1 MPNFDKSDGF
11 SLGGSPFAMNIGGNS
26 KVNDGSFNEK
36 QTGLLKAA
44 PLYKSLV
51 GNQGNLPTYLKDA
64 IKASDEKTS
73 PTTKGSPYH
82 DNGDKDKGITMA
94 GDNSGGDGDNIK
106 TEKLDNV
113 TMYGRSKKPY
123 FRPSE
128 VGGTDAVNS
137 PSGGASYISQTGK
150 PIDKMTTAQLLAERE
165 SKKLSK
171 NKS

>member
-11 SLGGSPFAMNIGGNS
+11 SLGGNPFTMNIGGNS

-36 QTGLLKAA
+36 QTSLLKAA
-44 PLYKSLV
+44 PLY
-51 GNQGNLPTYLKDA
+51 
-64 IKASDEKTS
+64 
-73 PTTKGSPYH
+73 KGSPYH
-82 DNGDKDKGITMA
+82 DNGDKDKGIIMA
-94 GDNSGGDGDNIK
+94 GDNSNGDGDNIK
-106 TEKLDNV
+106 TEKLDNI
-113 TMYGRSKKPY
+113 TMYGKSKKPY

>member
-1 MPNFDKSDGF
+1 MPNFDENTGF
-11 SLGGSPFAMNIGGNS
+11 TMNIGGNS

-36 QTGLLKAA
+36 QTVLLKTA
-44 PLYKSLV
+44 PMYKSLV

-64 IKASDEKTS
+64 IKASDEKAS

-82 DNGDKDKGITMA
+82 DNGDKDKGIGMA

-113 TMYGRSKKPY
+113 TIYGKSTKPY

-128 VGGTDAVNS
+128 VGGTDAKNS
-137 PSGGASYISQTGK
+137 PSGGASYMPQTGK
-150 PIDKMTTAQLLAERE
+150 PIDKMTTKQLLAERK
-165 SKKLSK
+165 SKKLNS
-171 NKS
+171 

>member
-1 MPNFDKSDGF
+1 MPNFDENTGF
-11 SLGGSPFAMNIGGNS
+11 TMNIGSNS

-36 QTGLLKAA
+36 QTGLLKTA
-44 PLYKSLV
+44 PMYKSLV

-64 IKASDEKTS
+64 IKAS

-82 DNGDKDKGITMA
+82 DNGDKDKGIGMA

-113 TMYGRSKKPY
+113 TIYGKSKKPY

-128 VGGTDAVNS
+128 VGGTDAKNS
-137 PSGGASYISQTGK
+137 PSGGASYVGETGR
-150 PIDKMTTAQLLAERE
+150 PIDKKTTAQLLAERE
-165 SKKLSK
+165 SKKL
-171 NKS
+171 KS